1 MSTYSCEICG
11 KYFSQKSHY
20 DSHKRRKNPCENY
33 SNKIKL
39 MVDKK
44 VKDIINDLN
53 LKKLIVKNK
62 EIINQ
67 TYNNMNTFI
76 DLYKFLQLYEEN
88 NILKWLEEPWVGK
101 DKQESLLRLFAGLG
115 LIYKIKSYDICK
127 GNYNE
132 KTITKNTTIK
142 DVFYNQEDKFI
153 NLKDKGDS
161 SDLTGICKKNGKH
174 LLVSTSKNL
183 NKTQVGKLDIDKIL
197 TNFKQYQDEEYTM
210 SLCICIRDGID
221 FETMK
226 KNVEKTNHQLKSLLE
241 KEDTIIIDWNDLNQ
255 AYHQFKI
262 FYGETPIDNIIK
274 SNKATLCL
282 KMHQHL
288 GVFKTI
294 RMKNCE
300 KKKILWGHIQR
311 SGKSY
316 IIGGCI
322 IEDSKGKDECNYLVI
337 TTAPN
342 ETIEQQRKVFDC
354 IQLTDFNIIVLN
366 GKNIKPDL
374 TKKNIIICS
383 KQFLQTKIDKGHD
396 KYKHSEEKT
405 KSIVWLKKISFD
417 MRFIDESHN
426 GGTTELA
433 KKTLEFYGKQAFT
446 VQITATYSK
455 PINDYNIPRD
465 CWILWDLEDI
475 KLCKNIT
482 NEGSIIR
489 LVQKHGDC
497 IQNIISKYSQDS
509 IISEYSKYRKFKIMV

>member
-1 MSTYSCEICG
+1 
-11 KYFSQKSHY
+11 
-20 DSHKRRKNPCENY
+20 
-33 SNKIKL
+33 
-39 MVDKK
+39 
-44 VKDIINDLN
+44 
-53 LKKLIVKNK
+53 
-62 EIINQ
+62 
-67 TYNNMNTFI
+67 MNTFK
-76 DLYKFLQLYEEN
+76 DLYEFLQLYEEN
-88 NILKWLEEPWVGK
+88 NIITWLKEPWVGK

-142 DVFYNQEDKFI
+142 DVFYNQEDNLIK
-153 NLKDKGDS
+153 LKDKGDS
-161 SDLTGICKKNGKH
+161 SDLTGICKKNEKH

-210 SLCICIRDGID
+210 SLCVCVKDRIK

-226 KNVEKTNHQLKSLLE
+226 NNIEKTNHQLKSLLE

-262 FYGETPIDNIIK
+262 FYRETPIDNIIN
-274 SNKATLCL
+274 SNKPTLCL

-288 GVFKTI
+288 GVLKTL
-294 RMKNCE
+294 RMKNSE

-322 IEDSKGKDECNYLVI
+322 IEDSKDKDECSYLVI

-366 GKNIKPDL
+366 GKNKKPDL

-396 KYKHSEEKT
+396 KTKHSEEKT
-405 KSIVWLKKISFD
+405 KSIAWLKKMSFD

-433 KKTLEFYGKQAFT
+433 KKTLEFYGKQAFN
-446 VQITATYSK
+446 VQIPATYSK
-455 PINDYNIPRD
+455 PLNDYNIPR
-465 CWILWDLEDI
+465 IVGFYGI
-475 KLCKNIT
+475 
-482 NEGSIIR
+482 
-489 LVQKHGDC
+489 
-497 IQNIISKYSQDS
+497 
-509 IISEYSKYRKFKIMV
+509 